1 MNLPRRRFLRLA
13 GAAAAVPTLSGS
25 ANAQAFP
32 ARPITIVV
40 PFAAGGPIDAL
51 VRVTAES
58 MRGTLGQP
66 LIIENVTG
74 AAGNIGV
81 GRVARAAPDG
91 YTLVTGFWGT
101 HVVNGAI
108 YALPYDVVNDFEPIL
123 LMSRNAQIIVARK
136 TMPANDLKGL
146 IDWLKANPDV
156 AAAGTSGAGSP
167 QHVFGVFFQHA
178 TGTHFRFVPYRG
190 AAPTMQDLV
199 GGQIDLMFADQT
211 TSLPQVRAG
220 NIKAYAVTGNSP
232 LAAAP
237 DIPTVDKAGL
247 PGFYC
252 SVWSA
257 LFAPKGTP
265 RDIIAKLNAAAVGA
279 LAETA
284 VRARLAELGQ
294 QIVPREE
301 QTPEALAALQRAE
314 IEKWWPIIRAAGIR
328 AD

>member
-1 MNLPRRRFLRLA
+1 MNLPRRRFLQLA
-13 GAAAAVPTLSGS
+13 GAAALPALSAS
-25 ANAQAFP
+25 AIAKAFP
-32 ARPITIVV
+32 TRPVTIIV

-51 VRVTAES
+51 VRVLAES
-58 MRGTLGQP
+58 MRRTLGQP
-66 LIIENVTG
+66 LIIENVSG

-108 YALPYDVVNDFEPIL
+108 YALPYDVANDFEPVL

-136 TMPANDLKGL
+136 TMPANDLSGL
-146 IDWLKANPDV
+146 IAWLKANPDA

-167 QHVFGVFFQHA
+167 QHVFGVFFQNA

-211 TSLPQVRAG
+211 TSLPQIRSG
-220 NIKAYAVTGNSP
+220 NIKAYAVTGNGR
-232 LAAAP
+232 LTAAP
-237 DIPTVDKAGL
+237 EIPTVDEAGL

-265 RDIIAKLNAAAVGA
+265 KDIIARLNAAAVGA
-279 LAETA
+279 LAEPA
-284 VRARLAELGQ
+284 VHERLAELGQ

-301 QTPEALAALQRAE
+301 QTPEALDALQRAE
-314 IEKWWPIIRAAGIR
+314 IEKWWPIIKAAGIR
-328 AD
+328 AE

>member
-1 MNLPRRRFLRLA
+1 MSKNDVITYRVDPPSTECDARPRGESASSPKVEPRRAAAGAPPRRRRRVHRGSQVDSQSSYRPSFLPDDEV
-13 GAAAAVPTLSGS
+13 AAALASS
-25 ANAQAFP
+25 
-32 ARPITIVV
+32 
-40 PFAAGGPIDAL
+40 
-51 VRVTAES
+51 S
-58 MRGTLGQP
+58 SK
-66 LIIENVTG
+66 G
-74 AAGNIGV
+74 ATRHDSK
-81 GRVARAAPDG
+81 GR
-91 YTLVTGFWGT
+91 T
-101 HVVNGAI
+101 
-108 YALPYDVVNDFEPIL
+108 
-123 LMSRNAQIIVARK
+123 S
-136 TMPANDLKGL
+136 
-146 IDWLKANPDV
+146 NPGHHQQNQDDDK

-167 QHVFGVFFQHA
+167 QHVFGVFLQHA
-178 TGTHFRFVPYRG
+178 TGTHFRFVPFRG

-211 TSLPQVRAG
+211 TSLPQVRTG

-237 DIPTVDKAGL
+237 DIPTVDEAGL

-279 LAETA
+279 LAGTA
-284 VRARLAELGQ
+284 VRERLAEMGQ
-294 QIVPREE
+294 QIVPRQE